1 MKAVVFYESA
11 DDLAEKAP
19 LHAGPHRAR
28 WSEFADRG
36 ELLMIGPFVNA
47 LEDGAMGIFTTREA
61 AESSSAATRSSC
73 TEWYGTGLSGNGTRP
88 SSQTHHAPGEHP
100 LRHPYRPGHHV

>member
-28 WSEFADRG
+28 WRDRSGRAAAADRVG
-36 ELLMIGPFVNA
+36 LHMCP
-47 LEDGAMGIFTTREA
+47 TRRAIARADA
-61 AESSSAATRSSC
+61 AAR
-73 TEWYGTGLSGNGTRP
+73 R
-88 SSQTHHAPGEHP
+88 
-100 LRHPYRPGHHV
+100 

>member
-28 WSEFADRG
+28 WREFADRARAASADR
-36 ELLMIGPFVNA
+36 GPSPTRW
-47 LEDGAMGIFTTREA
+47 TTAR
-61 AESSSAATRSSC
+61 
-73 TEWYGTGLSGNGTRP
+73 
-88 SSQTHHAPGEHP
+88 
-100 LRHPYRPGHHV
+100 